1 MLDNSLFS
9 KFTSALWLF
18 DIMQKGDQWISWK
31 WIERLYLMETT
42 SSSPGVRL
50 CHKLSRDHVWLNS
63 YTRMR
68 VNLAA
73 QVSSTTIYSV
83 HAGQLDSFIIYIHVH
98 IHVCR

>member
-1 MLDNSLFS
+1 
-9 KFTSALWLF
+9 
-18 DIMQKGDQWISWK
+18 MQKGDQWISWK
-31 WIERLYLMETT
+31 WIERLYLTEMTT
-42 SSSPGVRL
+42 DSPGVRL

-73 QVSSTTIYSV
+73 QVSSITIYSV
-83 HAGQLDSFIIYIHVH
+83 HAGQLDSFILFMW